1 VTISVIRGAVV
12 VVLATIALIA
22 LLELSPGRRPLLL
35 SIYLLVLGAV
45 ALRLLVRLV
54 ALAHPPGPPSE
65 LDAALRRRP
74 DHLALPAELESIAR
88 MLTLSS
94 ASGVYVTNRLRPEV
108 RAIAREVL
116 ISRQGIDL
124 DAEPVAARGV
134 LGPTVWE
141 LLRPDRPAPD
151 DYKSPGLAPPVLAA
165 IVAELEEVPER

>member
-1 VTISVIRGAVV
+1 VTISAIRGAVV
-12 VVLATIALIA
+12 VVVATIALLA
-22 LLELSPGRRPLLL
+22 LLELSPGRRPLLV

-65 LDAALRRRP
+65 LDTALRRRP
-74 DHLALPAELESIAR
+74 KLPALPAELESIAR
-88 MLTLSS
+88 MLALSS
-94 ASGVYVTNRLRPEV
+94 ASGAYVSNRLRPEV

-124 DAEPVAARGV
+124 DAEPAAARGV

-141 LLRPDRPAPD
+141 LVRPDRPAPD
-151 DYKSPGLAPPVLAA
+151 GYESPGLAPPVLAA

>member
-1 VTISVIRGAVV
+1 MTISVIRGAVV

-54 ALAHPPGPPSE
+54 ALAHPSGPPSE

-74 DHLALPAELESIAR
+74 DRLALPAELESIAR
-88 MLTLSS
+88 LLALSS
-94 ASGVYVTNRLRPEV
+94 ASGVYVSNRLRPEV

-124 DAEPVAARGV
+124 DAEPGAARGV

-141 LLRPDRPAPD
+141 LVRPDRPAPD
-151 DYKSPGLAPPVLAA
+151 DYQSPGLAPAVLAA

>member
-1 VTISVIRGAVV
+1 VTISVVRGAVV
-12 VVLATIALIA
+12 VVLATIALVA
-22 LLELSPGRRPLLL
+22 LLELSPQRRPLLL
-35 SIYLLVLGAV
+35 SIYLLILGAV

-54 ALAHPPGPPSE
+54 ALAHPPGPPSA

-74 DHLALPAELESIAR
+74 GRLALPAELESIAR
-88 MLTLSS
+88 MLALSS
-94 ASGVYVTNRLRPEV
+94 ASGVYVNNRLRPEV

-124 DAEPVAARGV
+124 DAEPAVARGV

-141 LLRPDRPAPD
+141 LVRPERPAPEGHE
-151 DYKSPGLAPPVLAA
+151 SPGLAPPVLAA

>member
-74 DHLALPAELESIAR
+74 DRLALPAELESIAR
-88 MLTLSS
+88 MLALSS
-94 ASGVYVTNRLRPEV
+94 ASGVYVSNRLRPEV

-124 DAEPVAARGV
+124 DAEPVAARGM
-134 LGPTVWE
+134 LGPTLWE

-151 DYKSPGLAPPVLAA
+151 DHESPGLAPQVLAA

>member
-134 LGPTVWE
+134 LGPTVWD